1 MIYSICIICSFRL
14 FLHFAAFKLDR
25 SFFKSSGVI
34 KVAIYEDNT
43 GLREVLATIIRE
55 SEETELAGEFGHCL
69 DVIRNTTAFKPD
81 VILMDIEMP
90 QKSGIEAVKEVKAQF
105 PEVEIIMNTVF
116 DDDDRIFQAIQAG
129 ATGYL
134 LKKSSISQIISSI
147 KEVKNGGAPMSPAIA
162 RKVLSMPFAKPVNR
176 EKIENTLSKRE
187 FEILE
192 FLAQGFSYKMVA
204 AATDLSIDTVRA
216 HIKKIY
222 DKLQV
227 NSATEAVNRYF
238 LNKNP

>member
-1 MIYSICIICSFRL
+1 
-14 FLHFAAFKLDR
+14 
-25 SFFKSSGVI
+25 VI

-43 GLREVLATIIRE
+43 GLREVLSTIIRE

-69 DVIRNTTAFKPD
+69 DVIRNTIAYKPD

-116 DDDDRIFQAIQAG
+116 DDDERIFLAIQAG

-147 KEVKNGGAPMSPAIA
+147 IEVKNGGAPMSPAIA
-162 RKVLSMPFAKPVNR
+162 RKVLSMPFASPVKN
-176 EKIENTLSKRE
+176 EDEIERKLSKRE
-187 FEILE
+187 YEILE

-204 AATDLSIDTVRA
+204 AETGLSIDTIRS

-222 DKLQV
+222 DKLHV
-227 NSATEAVNRYF
+227 NSATEAVNRFF
-238 LNKNP
+238 LNKKLKFF